1 MQQGAAHA
9 KGTRSA
15 RPKVVRRRQWRLH
28 RLNRPYGRSA
38 AAAGCATGIACY
50 GNRLSQPYLLPIQ
63 ADYIGKFVTTTE
75 REIIKVMLPEYDETE
90 QVLLVEQ
97 I

>member
-38 AAAGCATGIACY
+38 AEAGCATGIARY

-63 ADYIGKFVTTTE
+63 ADY
-75 REIIKVMLPEYDETE
+75 
-90 QVLLVEQ
+90 
-97 I
+97 